1 MHALFSSQTL
11 SKYLKKFQVF
21 CGCRCLDSFISMS
34 RNCNDGNG
42 NLTEL
47 PTVRFNDDEF
57 EEAKEFQTFV
67 EDNPQEMAENLK
79 GLNGHLPIGKH
90 LPNTLTHLGICLL
103 MCHKH
108 HLSPQLLHWWN

>member
-1 MHALFSSQTL
+1 M
-11 SKYLKKFQVF
+11 
-21 CGCRCLDSFISMS
+21 DSFISIS
-34 RNCNDGNG
+34 RNRNDGNG

-67 EDNPQEMAENLK
+67 EDDPQEMAENLK
-79 GLNGHLPIGKH
+79 GLNGHLPIGKY
-90 LPNTLTHLGICLL
+90 LQIL

-108 HLSPQLLHWWN
+108 

>member
-1 MHALFSSQTL
+1 M
-11 SKYLKKFQVF
+11 
-21 CGCRCLDSFISMS
+21 DSFISMS

-67 EDNPQEMAENLK
+67 EDNPPQEMAENSKELT
-79 GLNGHLPIGKH
+79 NGVDYRGVYLPIGIISFFTG
-90 LPNTLTHLGICLL
+90 LI
-103 MCHKH
+103 
-108 HLSPQLLHWWN
+108 

>member
-1 MHALFSSQTL
+1 M
-11 SKYLKKFQVF
+11 
-21 CGCRCLDSFISMS
+21 DSFISMS